1 MAYLNFNSQ
10 NCRNCYKC
18 LRECPVKA
26 ISVMDDKAQIVE
38 DLCILC
44 GHCANVCRFN
54 AKEVVSDREKVY
66 RLLAS
71 GKPTYVSL
79 APSFISSFA
88 VKGFS
93 AMEDALKKIGFA
105 FVEETAVGA
114 AAVTAQ
120 YKKLLDSGKYKNLI
134 ASACPAI
141 VRLITQYY
149 PAALPFLAPVDS
161 PMVAHA
167 RQLRRSFGK
176 DINVVFIGPCLAK
189 KREAAQS
196 GVIDAVLT
204 FDELDAI
211 LTEKGIT
218 ADGERE
224 DDADSLRARYYP
236 INRGIIKSFDGFT
249 DGYEYISVDGV
260 ARGKQVLSNIDTL
273 SGMFIEMHACEFSC
287 INGPC
292 VRSECKGGFIKATE
306 QVRSFTKKGLKAE
319 THALRDGDFSH
330 PYERVPMKLITPPEY
345 EIRRILE
352 ATGKYK
358 PEDEL
363 DCGACGY
370 PTCRDKAIAVY
381 NNMAE
386 IDVCVPYMRE
396 RAESLS
402 FDIIQNSP
410 NGILSVDDNFRIT
423 DLNAKAAQL
432 LDIPRTGFKGELL
445 ERYFN
450 PTDFY
455 IVANDGA
462 PIDNKRLFLEK
473 TGAWVEMSIRKV
485 QGQNV
490 IFCIMKDITAAT
502 QDKARL
508 DKLKEETF
516 FTTDD
521 VIGKQ
526 MRVVQEIAS
535 LLGETAAETKIALL
549 KLKNA
554 LNEEKTE
561 DK

>member
-1 MAYLNFNSQ
+1 MAYLNFNSS

-26 ISVMDDKAQIVE
+26 ISVIEDKAQITE
-38 DLCILC
+38 ELCLLC

-54 AKEVVSDREKVY
+54 AKEVVSDIDKVTA
-66 RLLAS
+66 LIKS
-71 GKPTYVSL
+71 GKPVYASL
-79 APSFISSFA
+79 APSFISSFN
-88 VKGFS
+88 VRGFT
-93 AMEDALKKIGFA
+93 AMQNALSSLGFA

-120 YKKLLDSGKYKNLI
+120 YKKLLDGRKYKNLI
-134 ASACPAI
+134 ASACPAT
-141 VRLITQYY
+141 VRLISQYY
-149 PAALPFLAPVDS
+149 PQALPFLAPVDS

-167 RQLRRSFGK
+167 RQLRADYG
-176 DINVVFIGPCLAK
+176 DIHVVFIGPCLAK

-204 FDELDAI
+204 FDELDTVFADR
-211 LTEKGIT
+211 GIT
-218 ADGERE
+218 L
-224 DDADSLRARYYP
+224 DSQLTDSPDCMRARYYP

-249 DGYEYISVDGV
+249 EGYEYISVDGV
-260 ARGKQVLSNIDTL
+260 ERGKEVLKNIDTL

-292 VRSECKGGFIKATE
+292 VRPEFKGGFIKATE
-306 QVRSFTKKGLKAE
+306 QVRSYTKSGLKADSH
-319 THALRDGDFSH
+319 TLRGGNFSRK
-330 PYERVPMKLITPPEY
+330 YERVPMKLITPPDY
-345 EIRRILE
+345 EIKRILE

-363 DCGACGY
+363 NCGACGY
-370 PTCRDKAIAVY
+370 PTCRDKAVAVY

-386 IDVCVPYMRE
+386 IDMCVPYMRE

-410 NGILSVDDNFRIT
+410 NGILAVDDNFRIT

-432 LDIPRTGFKGELL
+432 LNIPRTNFKGELL

-455 IVANDGA
+455 IVMSDGKA
-462 PIDNKRLFLEK
+462 VDNKKLYLDK
-473 TGAWVEMSIRKV
+473 TGAWVEMSVRKV
-485 QGQNV
+485 KGQNML
-490 IFCIMKDITAAT
+490 FCIMKDITKET
-502 QDKARL
+502 EDKDRL
-508 DKLKEETF
+508 DKLKADTYA
-516 FTTDD
+516 TTDD

-549 KLKNA
+549 KLKNT
-554 LNEEKTE
+554 LSEEKTE
-561 DK
+561 GK